1 MIFKELKEIIEQD
14 QNRENIILP
23 NSLPISIPTKD
34 EIQIISILYDC
45 CIPCYDIKSVNDIYN
60 VIKVYQ
66 LNPELFEKPYYL
78 RVLLNSVDEETVDII
93 NQLDDN
99 VFVEI
104 MISNNLGIEK
114 MNLLFKLSHVNLQFV
129 CNYWMDLD
137 VLQEL
142 VKRFTFS
149 DDSSPVVIINR
160 IDSNTPEKIVELCK
174 RIKNIRFRIEIKD
187 AESLQ
192 NLDSIIPYI
201 PEDEILIVVDDNLFN
216 EKYPKNARE
225 LIVQNTSVQKPSNKK
240 LNIQFRDIKYD
251 SFEQLYDLER
261 NIELIKSHIPS
272 DASELDIIT
281 YVTLFMINY
290 FKYDYDMYEKSK
302 TNRDTEDINLTQ
314 FISRG
319 EGVCRHF
326 AGFTKYILDSLGIEC
341 EKLDSSDDSLMDNG
355 GHSFNLV
362 TIEGKQYFID
372 NTWIVEGMQ
381 RGMIHSLAESSD
393 FLTSNETFG
402 HDDYKDI
409 ISQFQCENYD
419 RQEIN
424 DSTNR
429 VIEWNSNYVI
439 HAQSL
444 RDLFKRYALK
454 IKKSVAERI
463 EDAIPRRK

>member
-1 MIFKELKEIIEQD
+1 MTFKELKKNIEQYQD
-14 QNRENIILP
+14 KETIM
-23 NSLPISIPTKD
+23 LPISISTKD
-34 EIQIISILYDC
+34 EIQIISSLYDC
-45 CIPCYDIKSVNDIYN
+45 CIPCNDIKSVNDIYD
-60 VIKVYQ
+60 VIKAYK
-66 LNPELFEKPYYL
+66 LDPELFEKPYYL
-78 RVLLNSVDEETVDII
+78 RVLLNSLDEETINII

-104 MISNNLGIEK
+104 MISNNFDIEK
-114 MNLLFKLSHVNLQFV
+114 MNRLLKLSHVNLQFV
-129 CNYWMDLD
+129 CYGWMDID
-137 VLQEL
+137 MLQEL
-142 VKRFTFS
+142 VRKFTFS
-149 DDSSPVVIINR
+149 EDSSPVVIINR
-160 IDSNTPEKIVELCK
+160 IDSNTSEKIVELCK
-174 RIKNIRFRIEIKD
+174 RIKNIRFRVEIKD

-251 SFEQLYDLER
+251 SFEQLYDLEK

-302 TNRDTEDINLTQ
+302 ANQDTEDINLTQ

-341 EKLDSSDDSLMDNG
+341 EKLDSSDDSLMDNDFE

-372 NTWIVEGMQ
+372 NTWIVERMQ

-444 RDLFKRYALK
+444 RDLFKKYALK
-454 IKKSVAERI
+454 MKKSVAERI